1 MITPT
6 ASDRTVRFADF
17 PTLTQALDFA
27 ATGETGINLY
37 SLRGELVEALPY
49 AKLRDEAVVLARRL
63 LATGAQVGDSVA
75 LLAETDGDFVRA
87 FFACQYAG
95 LLPAPMA
102 LPTPLGG
109 REAYIEQITNLA
121 RSAKAKILLGPVGLK
136 DWVAEIGQRAGLDF
150 AGVLADLP
158 EDGGAALPTLTP
170 EDPCYL
176 QFSSGSTRTPT
187 GVLVLHKALMAN
199 CVAITRDG
207 LQVVPS
213 DRAISWL
220 PLYHD
225 MGLIACL
232 MLPLLC
238 GLPLVLLDPVEWARR
253 PALLL
258 QAVARH
264 RGTLVFLPNFAFH
277 HLALT
282 VPADERADLRSMRVF
297 VNCSET
303 CSESAFAR
311 FADRFAANGVR
322 RSMLQTCYAMAE
334 AVFALTQSQ
343 PGSCVRSLAE
353 AAPGLDLGAI
363 RIAPD
368 TLSSGRPVADV
379 EIAIRD
385 SRGATPGE
393 GEVGEVHVRAG
404 FLFSGYARGE
414 TGAPDDA
421 GWFATGDLGLLR
433 DGELFVVGRA
443 KDVIIVNG
451 RNLLA
456 PEIEALASDVDG
468 IKPGR
473 AVAFGCWQPATGSEA
488 LTVLAEPLG
497 PLGDAA
503 GARTLSRRV
512 RQRIFESVGVHPTVR
527 IVPPR
532 TLIKTTSGKLSRA
545 RNRQLYEEA
554 R

>member
-1 MITPT
+1 MHDTLGSILAT
-6 ASDRTVRFADF
+6 AARAVDSGPPLHFETAGVRESW
-17 PTLTQALDFA
+17 PL
-27 ATGETGINLY
+27 G
-37 SLRGELVEALPY
+37 
-49 AKLRDEAVVLARRL
+49 RL
-63 LATGAQVGDSVA
+63 LACGDRFWQARDLPPGSAVLIAMATSPAAVGLYLAAIHRGLVPAFLAPLTEKQRVDAHWRQLAALAGRAGAAVLVVDEAALAEARANVRVPGLSLAAPTAFAAPVDAPAAPAAATSGGGVAFLQYSSGTTGARKAVAIRHDMLAGQVAAYRQA
-75 LLAETDGDFVRA
+75 LAVRDGDV
-87 FFACQYAG
+87 
-95 LLPAPMA
+95 M
-102 LPTPLGG
+102 
-109 REAYIEQITNLA
+109 
-121 RSAKAKILLGPVGLK
+121 V
-136 DWVAEIGQRAGLDF
+136 
-150 AGVLADLP
+150 
-158 EDGGAALPTLTP
+158 
-170 EDPCYL
+170 
-176 QFSSGSTRTPT
+176 
-187 GVLVLHKALMAN
+187 
-199 CVAITRDG
+199 
-207 LQVVPS
+207 
-213 DRAISWL
+213 SWL